1 MRIKNLVVSIKMPK
15 KYDMPIHIASLLL
28 VVFGTLMIISTNVGN
43 ATGGVMDIVKVMIK
57 QSIFII
63 VSYLLLTFFANNF
76 NMGRAKKAL
85 PIVGILI
92 MVALIA
98 TQFSKE
104 VYGSKAWIRFAI
116 AGQIVT
122 IQPSEFAKVFII
134 VVMAVYVAIAG
145 NNRWNFM
152 RIMQW
157 PFIYFFMCLIPI
169 ILQKDIGSMLVFVM
183 ISVLCFL
190 IPSNRGLRKQQKII
204 RILIMIG
211 CVGALVLMS
220 DIGVKLFSSIQ
231 PLSHIAVRIE
241 NAANPFTDPFNNG
254 YQTINGLYGI
264 ARGGLKGVGLGNSIQ
279 KYGYL
284 TQSDN
289 DFILAIII
297 EELGLF
303 GFLFIVLCYL
313 TIIRQLFYYA
323 KHTVNEGYKIILFGT
338 ASYIFIHFIL
348 NVGGVGGL
356 IPLTGV
362 PLLFISSGG
371 SSLMAIMSA
380 IGISQA
386 VISRIRRQGAIRKVK
401 RVKKKEPQ
409 GDRVL

>member
-190 IPSNRGLRKQQKII
+190 IPSNRGLRKQQKIM

-254 YQTINGLYGI
+254 YQTINGL
-264 ARGGLKGVGLGNSIQ
+264 
-279 KYGYL
+279 
-284 TQSDN
+284 
-289 DFILAIII
+289 
-297 EELGLF
+297 
-303 GFLFIVLCYL
+303 
-313 TIIRQLFYYA
+313 
-323 KHTVNEGYKIILFGT
+323 
-338 ASYIFIHFIL
+338 
-348 NVGGVGGL
+348 
-356 IPLTGV
+356 
-362 PLLFISSGG
+362 
-371 SSLMAIMSA
+371 
-380 IGISQA
+380 
-386 VISRIRRQGAIRKVK
+386 
-401 RVKKKEPQ
+401 
-409 GDRVL
+409 